1 MVDIKPAGP
10 TVALPPNGA
19 GPHQRRLGMLALVAT
34 FGGLLFGY
42 DTGVING
49 ALRPMTIELG
59 LTNFTEGVVTSSL
72 LFGAAIGAM
81 LGGRI
86 ADGWGR
92 RKTILVLAVT
102 FFVGTL
108 ACVFAPT
115 FGVIVV
121 GRVLLGLAV
130 GGASTVVPVFLAELA
145 PYEIR
150 GSLSGRNELMI
161 VIGQLA
167 AFLVNAVIGSL
178 WGEGNGVW
186 RVMLAVCAL
195 PAIALFVGMLR
206 VPESPRWLA
215 SKGRNAEALDVLRQI
230 RSDDRAEAEIEDI
243 KRSNELEAQIQ
254 HESGW
259 RTLLGNKWLIRIVLI
274 GAGLGVAQQ
283 LTGINSIMYYGQTV
297 LIESGFQASAAL
309 IANIAPGVIAV
320 IGGVI
325 AIMNMERIN
334 RRTTL
339 IIGFSLTTVCHFLIG
354 IASVAL
360 PDGNPARPWVILFL
374 VVAFV
379 GSMQTFLNI
388 AVWVVLSEIFPTQIR
403 ALGMGISVFCL
414 WIANAFLGL
423 YFPTIVAA
431 TGITGTFFGF
441 GIVGL
446 LALFF
451 IWKFVPESRGRT
463 LEEVEEGVTTGNIF
477 TVDKAGRRTH

>member
-1 MVDIKPAGP
+1 MANTRPAAHDAG
-10 TVALPPNGA
+10 LPPVGT
-19 GPHQRRLGMLALVAT
+19 GPHRRRLGMLALVAT

-42 DTGVING
+42 DTGVVNG
-49 ALRPMTIELG
+49 ALLPMRQELG
-59 LTNFTEGVVTSSL
+59 LTDVTVGVVTSSL
-72 LFGAAIGAM
+72 AFGAAVGAVS
-81 LGGRI
+81 GGRI
-86 ADGWGR
+86 ADAWGR
-92 RKTILVLAVT
+92 RRTIILLAVL

-108 ACVFAPT
+108 VCVAAPS

-167 AFLVNAVIGSL
+167 AFVVNAVIAGL
-178 WGEGNGVW
+178 WGEGGGVW

-195 PAIALFVGMLR
+195 PAVALFVGMLR

-215 SKGRNAEALDVLRQI
+215 AHGRDDAALAVLRQV
-230 RSDDRAEAEIEDI
+230 RAADRAEAELADI
-243 KRSNELEAQIQ
+243 RRAHAHEHEARKQR
-254 HESGW
+254 ESGW
-259 RTLLGNKWLIRIVLI
+259 TALLGNKWLVRIVLV
-274 GAGLGVAQQ
+274 GAGLGIAQQ
-283 LTGINSIMYYGQTV
+283 LTGINSIMYYGQSV
-297 LIESGFQASAAL
+297 LIESGFEASAAL

-320 IGGVI
+320 VGGVI
-325 AIMNMERIN
+325 AIANMERID

-339 IIGFSLTTVCHFLIG
+339 LLGFSLTTVCHFLIG

-360 PDGNPARPWVILFL
+360 PAGNPARPWVILVL

-388 AVWVVLSEIFPTQIR
+388 AVWVVLSEVFPTQIR
-403 ALGMGISVFCL
+403 ALGMGIAVFCL
-414 WIANAFLGL
+414 WIATALVGL
-423 YFPTIVAA
+423 WFPSVVAA

-441 GIVGL
+441 GVVGV
-446 LALFF
+446 LALLF
-451 IWKFVPESRGRT
+451 IWRFVPETRGRT
-463 LEEVEEGVTTGNIF
+463 LEQVEEGVASGSLF
-477 TVDKAGRRTH
+477 TADAVGHR

>member
-1 MVDIKPAGP
+1 MVDIRPSSTG
-10 TVALPPNGA
+10 TTLPPLGTGA
-19 GPHQRRLGMLALVAT
+19 HRRRLGVLALVAT

-49 ALRPMTIELG
+49 ALRPMTQELG
-59 LTNFTEGVVTSSL
+59 LTTLTEGVVTSSL
-72 LFGAAIGAM
+72 LFGAAVGAM
-81 LGGRI
+81 LGGRV

-92 RKTILVLAVT
+92 RKTIITLAVV

-108 ACVFAPT
+108 TCVLAPS

-167 AFLVNAVIGSL
+167 AFVVNAVIGGL
-178 WGEGNGVW
+178 WGEGHGVW

-215 SKGRNAEALDVLRQI
+215 SKGRDAEALAVLQQVRTTE
-230 RSDDRAEAEIEDI
+230 RARAELDDI
-243 KRSNELEAQIQ
+243 IRANQREAQVERQ
-254 HESGW
+254 SGW
-259 RTLLGNKWLIRIVLI
+259 RTLLGNKWLVRIVLI

-320 IGGVI
+320 VGGWI
-325 AIMNMERIN
+325 ALANMERID

-339 IIGFSLTTVCHFLIG
+339 ILGFSLTTVCHFLIG

-360 PDGNPARPWVILFL
+360 PAGNPARPWVILLL

-414 WIANAFLGL
+414 WIANALIGL
-423 YFPTIVAA
+423 FFPTVVAA

-441 GIVGL
+441 AVVGL
-446 LALFF
+446 LALLF

-463 LEEVEEGVTTGNIF
+463 LEDVEQGVTTGNIF
-477 TVDKAGRRTH
+477 TVDTTGRGA

>member
-1 MVDIKPAGP
+1 MVDIKPTAP
-10 TVALPPNGA
+10 TVALPPIGT
-19 GPHQRRLGMLALVAT
+19 GPHRRRLGVLALVAT

-49 ALRPMTIELG
+49 ALLPMKEELG
-59 LTNFTEGVVTSSL
+59 LTNLTEGVVTSSL

-92 RKTILVLAVT
+92 RKTIIALAVT
-102 FFVGTL
+102 FFLGTL
-108 ACVFAPT
+108 ICVFAPV
-115 FGVIVV
+115 FGVMVV

-167 AFLVNAVIGSL
+167 AFVVNAVIGNV

-215 SKGRNAEALDVLRQI
+215 SKGRYDEALSVLQQVRTKE
-230 RSDDRAEAEIEDI
+230 RATAELEDI
-243 KRSNELEAQIQ
+243 KRSNEFEAKVQK
-254 HESGW
+254 ESGW
-259 RTLLGNKWLIRIVLI
+259 RILLGNKWLIRIVLI

-320 IGGVI
+320 VGGVI
-325 AIMNMERIN
+325 ALYNMEKIN

-388 AVWVVLSEIFPTQIR
+388 AVWVLLSEIFPTQIR

-441 GIVGL
+441 AVVGV
-446 LALFF
+446 LALLF

-477 TVDKAGRRTH
+477 TVPDKASRR